1 MYIYRKKGMIK
12 FKVIFLENANEFL
25 ESLDKKPREKVLFNI
40 WKSRE
45 VNDPELFKK
54 LVNEIWEFRTKY
66 SGKEYRLLAFW
77 DKEESANTLVVA
89 IHGFIKKQQ
98 KTPKN
103 EIERAEQLRKDY
115 FNFKNKKQ

>member
-1 MYIYRKKGMIK
+1 MIK
-12 FKVIFLENANEFL
+12 FKVIFLDNAKEFL
-25 ESLDKKPREKVLFNI
+25 DRLDKKSREKVLFNI

-54 LVNEIWEFRTKY
+54 LINEIWEFRTKY
-66 SGKEYRLLAFW
+66 SGKEFRLLAFW
-77 DKEESANTLVVA
+77 DKEESTNTLVVA
-89 IHGFIKKQQ
+89 IQGFIKKQQ

-103 EIERAEQLRKDY
+103 EIERAEQIRNDY